1 MSYHLTVTEPFGDYK
16 RGDHIT
22 DPSVIAKVKESHP
35 QHVVQ
40 RFPHPEHVSGDFYR
54 SDLEIAERAKLL
66 EVKE

>member
-1 MSYHLTVTEPFGDYK
+1 MYYHLTVTEPFGDYK

-40 RFPHPEHVSGDFYR
+40 RFPHPEHLSGDFYR
-54 SDLEIAERAKLL
+54 SDREIADRNA
-66 EVKE
+66 EVNK